1 MIIISLYQQELF
13 TWFEV
18 MAFSPLDG
26 YDDFLRELKERVRGA
41 QIKAALSVNR
51 ELVLLY
57 WHIGREILARQQQQ
71 GWGTKVIERLA
82 KDLKAAFPDMK
93 GFSARNLKY
102 MRAFVEAYPDE
113 LFVQQAAAQIPW
125 FHNCVIL
132 DKIKNNL
139 EREWYI
145 KKAVE
150 YGWSRNILTLQIKSN
165 LYNRQ
170 GKAINNFDITL
181 TPPQSDLARETLKDP
196 YIFDFLSLGEE
207 ALERELEKEL
217 IKHISKFLLELGVGF
232 AFVGQQYP
240 LKVGEEEFYLDLLF
254 YHTKLHCFVVIELK
268 TGKFKPEYTGKIN
281 FYLSAVDDLLKSP
294 QDNPSIGLILCASKD
309 NVIAEYAL
317 RDVNKPIG
325 IAEWQAELTRV
336 LPKELQ
342 AKLPTIEQL
351 EAELEEVSI
360 ETEDEA

>member
-1 MIIISLYQQELF
+1 
-13 TWFEV
+13 

-57 WHIGREILARQQQQ
+57 WQIGQEILARQQQQ

-93 GFSARNLKY
+93 GFSRTNLLY
-102 MRAFVEAYPDE
+102 MKLFAEAYPDE
-113 LFVQQAAAQIPW
+113 QIVQQVVGQIPW
-125 FHNCVIL
+125 GHHLRILEAVKHPSARLWYVQKVIE
-132 DKIKNNL
+132 N
-139 EREWYI
+139 
-145 KKAVE
+145 
-150 YGWSRNILTLQIKSN
+150 GWSRNILNIHIKN
-165 LYNRQ
+165 DLYNRQ
-170 GKAINNFDITL
+170 GKAITNFNATL

-196 YIFDFLSLGEE
+196 YIFDFLTLGEE
-207 ALERELEKEL
+207 ALEREVEKEL
-217 IKHISKFLLELGVGF
+217 IKHITKFLLELGVGF

-325 IAEWQAELTRV
+325 IAEWQAELTKS

>member
-1 MIIISLYQQELF
+1 MVGKSRY
-13 TWFEV
+13 
-18 MAFSPLDG
+18 PLDG
-26 YDDFLRELKERVRGA
+26 YDDFLRNLKERVHSS

-51 ELVLLY
+51 ELILLY
-57 WHIGREILARQQQQ
+57 WEIGQEILARQQQQ

-93 GFSARNLKY
+93 GFSRTNLLY
-102 MRAFVEAYPDE
+102 MRLFAEAYPNE
-113 LFVQQAAAQIPW
+113 QIVQQLVGQIPW
-125 FHNCVIL
+125 GHHLRILEAVKDPSARLWYVQKVIE
-132 DKIKNNL
+132 N
-139 EREWYI
+139 
-145 KKAVE
+145 
-150 YGWSRNILTLQIKSN
+150 GWSRNILSIQIKN
-165 LYNRQ
+165 DLYNRQ
-170 GKAINNFDITL
+170 GKAITNFNVTL
-181 TPPQSDLARETLKDP
+181 TPPQSDLARESLKDP
-196 YIFDFLSLGEE
+196 YIFDFLTLGSE
-207 ALERELEKEL
+207 ALEREVEKEL
-217 IKHISKFLLELGVGF
+217 IHHITQFLLELGVGF

-281 FYLSAVDDLLKSP
+281 FYLSAVDDLLKSG

-360 ETEDEA
+360 ETEDKA